1 MATAP
6 VASRTVS
13 MLEGTH
19 SVLTPEYVEFNFVLA
34 GLYSRFVAW
43 LIDGV
48 IVVALT
54 AGVMFALMFAMAVFP
69 GFASAMGFVIWFLVE
84 WGYSILFESVWAG
97 QTPGK
102 RALGLRVVQ
111 ESGVRI
117 GFWHATLRNLARP
130 FDKLPVFYL
139 VGGTAALFSATHQR
153 FGDMLAGTIVVRE
166 RKLHVPASLAR
177 PAEELQL
184 LDDPLFQQRV
194 AKLSEKE
201 QELLFQAAI
210 RREELGME
218 ARLKLFSALSERLQT
233 ERDIFKPP
241 HLSDEKVVLLV
252 AAALVQQK
260 KKQKAASSFRRKPAA
275 E

>member
-1 MATAP
+1 
-6 VASRTVS
+6 
-13 MLEGTH
+13 MLEGIH

-34 GLYSRFVAW
+34 GLYSRFFAW
-43 LIDGV
+43 LIDGA
-48 IVVALT
+48 IVLALT
-54 AGVMFALMFAMAVFP
+54 IGVLLSLMFAMAVFP
-69 GFASAMGFVIWFLVE
+69 GFASAFGFVIWFLIE
-84 WGYSILFESVWAG
+84 WGYSIAFEAAWAG

-102 RALGLRVVQ
+102 RALGLRVLQ

-130 FDKLPVFYL
+130 FDKLPIFYL

-166 RKLHVPASLAR
+166 RKLHVPASLSR
-177 PAEELQL
+177 PSEEMQL
-184 LDDPLFQQRV
+184 LDDALFQQRI

-233 ERDIFKPP
+233 ERDIYKPP
-241 HLSDEKVVLLV
+241 HLSDEKLVLLV

-260 KKQKAASSFRRKPAA
+260 KKSAADFKRKTRAA
-275 E
+275 